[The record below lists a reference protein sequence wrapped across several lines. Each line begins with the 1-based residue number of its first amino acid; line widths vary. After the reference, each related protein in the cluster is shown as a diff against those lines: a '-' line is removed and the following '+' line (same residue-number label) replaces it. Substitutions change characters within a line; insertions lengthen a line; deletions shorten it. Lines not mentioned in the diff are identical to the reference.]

1 MASSV
6 WDVILASKWGNRLPG
21 GASGKLWAQ
30 NSGFHHIEQGL
41 IFSSSLNSANLSPVL
56 YAERILS
63 CIKTARLAKAHFKC
77 QAAFKI
83 ITQVAN
89 PLCPWFSWF
98 WCSDSKYLTFK
109 STFYSCKTLAF
120 VCLVGCFLFFADF
133 VLVCSCCPVPLTILQ
148 RTSCSG
154 SFQKASPAAVLMP
167 TLFLLLSAFTWH
179 EGAFWK
185 AKRQCAKPLEARVS
199 VGEAEPMQ

>member
-1 MASSV
+1 MREQAS
-6 WDVILASKWGNRLPG
+6 WGSKWKAVSPEFRPPSYR
-21 GASGKLWAQ
+21 A
-30 NSGFHHIEQGL
+30 GFNLQLQSQQCQSQLGPLCRKNTFMHHYCQ
-41 IFSSSLNSANLSPVL
+41 ACKSPVQVP
-56 YAERILS
+56 S
-63 CIKTARLAKAHFKC
+63 CIQDHHPGCKPTL
-77 QAAFKI
+77 
-83 ITQVAN
+83 
-89 PLCPWFSWF
+89 PWFSWF

-120 VCLVGCFLFFADF
+120 VCLVGCFLFFTDF